1 MGGTRRR
8 ASSTR
13 ATLPAAPGAGGASCC
28 IHGPRRAS
36 RGPGT
41 AGTAGT
47 ICVAGRGGSG
57 LWAGPQRPC
66 CRSHPFPEAP
76 PSPSG
81 TGKAKIAVMAQD
93 TRSMVG
99 STPETQ
105 PQSGIRHRPLRSLVV
120 PAPGF
125 GPVSVTSDLPLDQD
139 NWGGSTTPPGS
150 GVWEAG
156 RGQMKGG
163 GVILEP
169 PRSRPP
175 SPWRKKT

>member
-1 MGGTRRR
+1 MLHSR
-8 ASSTR
+8 
-13 ATLPAAPGAGGASCC
+13 AAPGIAGAGHGRDGGHHMCRWEGGQRAVGGAT
-28 IHGPRRAS
+28 AS
-36 RGPGT
+36 LLPVSSFPRGP
-41 AGTAGT
+41 
-47 ICVAGRGGSG
+47 
-57 LWAGPQRPC
+57 
-66 CRSHPFPEAP
+66 P

-125 GPVSVTSDLPLDQD
+125 GPVSVTSDLPLAQD
-139 NWGGSTTPPGS
+139 NWGGVDPTTW
-150 GVWEAG
+150 VWEAG